1 MAAGRATRCL
11 PARHAM
17 SAAPVDAKRR
27 RINAIAGVGGVSER
41 TLLRIARLLEEAPE
55 LHGELSSRQ
64 AVASASLSL
73 LGRCVD
79 TVALPLR
86 GAAARPWPIASPSKC
101 MRFFCES
108 SDSFASMVLAA

>member
-1 MAAGRATRCL
+1 MAADRATRCL

-17 SAAPVDAKRR
+17 SATPVDATRR

-64 AVASASLSL
+64 VVASASLSL
-73 LGRCVD
+73 LDRCAAMV
-79 TVALPLR
+79 VLPLR
-86 GAAARPWPIASPSKC
+86 GAVARPWPIATPSKC
-101 MRFFCES
+101 MYALFLRIER
-108 SDSFASMVLAA
+108 LIR